1 MEDENKILAVDGT
14 TIGYYKYKNQV
25 VDGGGI
31 PVGFFVESMDGV
43 KKFNL
48 NPDGTV
54 SSAYTLFSGTT
65 TFYYNNGCI
74 YHGQYQRGL
83 RVGIGRYVFSHSP
96 SVEASLRGAVYHGD
110 FRQDWIMGHGTMTFP
125 NGMKYEGDWAFGKES
140 GQGTVTWPDGRV
152 LKGVFADGK
161 IKRGEQ
167 SEMTRGHLHGSQS
180 YKTHKGPYDETFLAP
195 VVKYGPQTV
204 ETDEA
209 LDNLSLGGNKNK
221 IKQRR
226 RQSKRRQSK
235 RRQSKRQQSKRH

>member
-1 MEDENKILAVDGT
+1 MEDENKVLAVNGT

-25 VDGGGI
+25 VDGGGK
-31 PVGFFVESMDGV
+31 PVGFFVDSVDGV

-65 TFYYNNGCI
+65 TFYYDNGCI
-74 YHGQYQRGL
+74 YHGPYQRGM

-96 SVEASLRGAVYHGD
+96 WVEASLRGAVYHGD

-152 LKGVFADGK
+152 LKGVFADGN
-161 IKRGEQ
+161 IKHGEQ
-167 SEMTRGHLHGSQS
+167 SEMTRGHLHGSKS
-180 YKTHKGPYDETFLAP
+180 YETRKGPYDETFLAP
-195 VVKYGPQTV
+195 VVKYGPQSWQNRLTS
-204 ETDEA
+204 DEMKKLQEVA
-209 LDNLSLGGNKNK
+209 RLGGSKR
-221 IKQRR
+221 QR

-235 RRQSKRQQSKRH
+235 RRQSKRRLL